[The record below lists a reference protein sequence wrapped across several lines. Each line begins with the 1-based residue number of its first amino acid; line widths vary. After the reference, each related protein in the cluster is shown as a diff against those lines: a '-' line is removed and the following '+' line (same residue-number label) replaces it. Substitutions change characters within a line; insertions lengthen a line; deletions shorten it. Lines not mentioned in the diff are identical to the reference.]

1 MRAKGARTV
10 LILGPSREAVSGVT
24 THVNTLLESSL
35 AAGYSLVHFQ
45 VGAEGRRETVLG
57 KIWRVAASPWQLAA
71 AILRHGAAIVHVNC
85 SLNAKS
91 WWRDLAYVAVAKL
104 CGARVVLQ
112 KHGGELDRFC
122 ANKAFSRFVQAAL
135 RLPDAIVVLS
145 RAELDAYRRFVP
157 GQRIEVVPNGIDTQP
172 FLRFSRSHRAA
183 TAQLQLVYVGRL
195 APGKGLPE
203 TLEALALARA
213 KGLRPRL
220 VIVGSGPQERELRA
234 RVASL
239 ALESQVRFAGPA
251 WGPAKTELL
260 AEADVL
266 VLPSHSE
273 GLPYALLEAMAAG
286 VVPLVT
292 PVGAIPDVVA
302 DGVHGRFVVPG
313 DAAAIAEAVAAL
325 DADRAALARMS
336 EACRKR
342 IAGGYSRE
350 RLARDFALLY
360 STLAPWP
367 ASQAG

>member
-1 MRAKGARTV
+1 MRAKGTRTV

-45 VGAEGRRETVLG
+45 VGAEGRRETALG
-57 KIWRVAASPWQLAA
+57 MARRVAASPWQLAA
-71 AILRHGAAIVHVNC
+71 AILRHGATIVHVNC

-122 ANKAFSRFVQAAL
+122 ANKAFFRFVQAAL

-157 GQRIEVVPNGIDTQP
+157 GQRIEMVPNGIDTQP
-172 FLRFSRSHRAA
+172 FLRCSRSRRAA
-183 TAQLQLVYVGRL
+183 AAQLQLVYVGRL

-213 KGLRPRL
+213 KGLQPTL
-220 VIVGSGPQERELRA
+220 VIAGSGPQERELRA

-239 ALESQVRFAGPA
+239 ALASQVRFAGPA
-251 WGPAKTELL
+251 WGAAKTALL

-302 DGVHGRFVVPG
+302 DGVHGRFVRPG
-313 DAAAIAEAVAAL
+313 DAAAIAEAVASL

-336 EACRKR
+336 EACRER
-342 IAGGYSRE
+342 IARGYSRE